1 MITVKQILAYFPNK
15 SDDPAFFTSRL
26 PIVYVQYIRPF
37 LGASFYNELLTQYNT
52 DTLTVAN
59 KEFMQDYLQP
69 IIAHYAMYSGL
80 AIRRAEPAANG
91 ILQTLPEFGQ
101 SPTEAQV
108 SLSTNAVLSAAES
121 LVKYA
126 KDFLRENANSYPL
139 YSCTDKIS
147 GGFGLYLGDSNSQV
161 FLDKNR

>member
-26 PIVYVQYIRPF
+26 PIIYVQYIRPF
-37 LGASFYNELLTQYNT
+37 LGKDFYNELLSQYNT
-52 DTLTVAN
+52 DTLTVVN

-80 AIRRAEPAANG
+80 ALRRAEPTANG
-91 ILQTLPEFGQ
+91 ILQSLPEFGQ
-101 SPTEAQV
+101 NPTQDQV
-108 SLSTNAVLSAAES
+108 ALSTNAILSSAES

-126 KDFLRENANSYPL
+126 KDFLKENASDYPL
-139 YSCTDKIS
+139 YRCTDKIS

>member
-15 SDDPAFFTSRL
+15 SDDPAYFTSRL

-37 LGASFYNELLTQYNT
+37 LGKNFYNELLTQYNT
-52 DTLTVAN
+52 DTLTAVN

-80 AIRRAEPAANG
+80 ALRRAEPTANG
-91 ILQTLPEFGQ
+91 ILQSLPEFGQ
-101 SPTEAQV
+101 NPTQDQV
-108 SLSTNAVLSAAES
+108 ALSTNAILSSAES

-126 KDFLRENANSYPL
+126 KDFLKENASDYPL
-139 YSCTDKIS
+139 YRCTDKIS

>member
-37 LGASFYNELLTQYNT
+37 LGKDFYNELLNQYNT
-52 DTLTVAN
+52 DTLTAAN

-80 AIRRAEPAANG
+80 ALRRSEPTANG
-91 ILQTLPEFGQ
+91 ILQSLPEFGQ
-101 SPTEAQV
+101 NPTQDQV
-108 SLSTNAVLSAAES
+108 ALSTNAILSSAES

-126 KDFLRENANSYPL
+126 KDFLKENASDYPL
-139 YSCTDKIS
+139 YNCTDKIS
-147 GGFGLYLGDSNSQV
+147 GGFGLYLGNSNSQV